1 MFSKPRHGRGSDPAW
16 PTIVTAILVGSIVAW
31 AVSSGFARRAL
42 AGLFARAGLGAPAHE
57 WPAVSDTARHSTSAG
72 TTTTTSG
79 ESSFDQADLT
89 RTNEDAASTA
99 GPAVGAPASGEMDAL
114 GGTASGPFTSRD
126 IPEEQPLGAPG
137 QELAM
142 EQDLPDSVPADGTSV
157 CPIEYPIKGNGRS
170 GIYHPP
176 GAFAYER
183 TVPSI
188 CFRTAEAAERA
199 GFRAAVH

>member
-1 MFSKPRHGRGSDPAW
+1 MFSKPRHGRRADPSW
-16 PTIVTAILVGSIVAW
+16 STIVMAILVGSIVAW

-42 AGLFARAGLGAPAHE
+42 AGLLVRAGLGAPAHGR
-57 WPAVSDTARHSTSAG
+57 PPVSDAG
-72 TTTTTSG
+72 PLRMSGATTKTTLG

-89 RTNEDAASTA
+89 RTNEDAASDA
-99 GPAVGAPASGEMDAL
+99 GPALGDIATGETDTLAGA
-114 GGTASGPFTSRD
+114 ASGPFTSHD
-126 IPEEQPLGAPG
+126 IPEEQPLGATGRAP
-137 QELAM
+137 AV
-142 EQDLPDSVPADGTSV
+142 EQDLPDSVPADGTPV
-157 CPIEYPIKGNGRS
+157 CPVEYPIKGNGRS